1 MRRALSLGLLV
12 VLAAACSARD
22 KAPDRTV
29 TARTAVDRYVVDF
42 WVKRDTSALA
52 KALSPSM
59 IYHYNGK
66 IIPGE
71 PTAHFAALRSFGSA
85 FPDLA
90 ATIDVFTVSGD
101 TAAAVTT
108 WTGTH
113 SGEMCKQP
121 GSGVKVSWVVNYV
134 FRFEQGRIVELWEAW
149 DEGGLYNKLGIDF
162 SKC

>member
-1 MRRALSLGLLV
+1 MRRGLAFGLLSF
-12 VLAAACSARD
+12 LATACR
-22 KAPDRTV
+22 APDTAPDQPIA
-29 TARTAVDRYVVDF
+29 ARTAVERYVIDF

-52 KALSPSM
+52 QALAPSM
-59 IYHYNGK
+59 VYHYNGK

-90 ATIDVFTVSGD
+90 ATSDVFTVSGD

-113 SGEMCKQP
+113 TGEMCRQP
-121 GSGVKVSWVVNYV
+121 ESGKKVSGVVNYV
-134 FRFEQGRIVELWEAW
+134 IRFEQGRIVELWEAW
-149 DEGGLYNKLGIDF
+149 DEGGTYRKLGIDF